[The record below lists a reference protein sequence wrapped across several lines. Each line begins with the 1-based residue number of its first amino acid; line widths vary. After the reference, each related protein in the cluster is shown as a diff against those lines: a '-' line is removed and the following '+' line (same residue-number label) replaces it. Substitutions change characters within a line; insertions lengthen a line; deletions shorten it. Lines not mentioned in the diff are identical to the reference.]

1 MRKSRFLI
9 AATVVAVTLGAG
21 LTVASRSDKAEAA
34 VAWNEDFNGA
44 AGAGVDTSKWNF
56 DTGGSGFG
64 NQELQYYT
72 SGTSNV
78 AMDGQGHLVITAR
91 KGSGGHND
99 CWNGACQF
107 TSGRIQTSG
116 KFTQQYGHV
125 EARIQVPNGSG
136 LWPAFWM
143 LGGGNWPGDGEIDVM
158 EVVGRDPNRLYGTLH
173 GPGYSGGNA
182 FGGNLVAGSPWYQ
195 AFHNY
200 AVDWSANQIVWTVD
214 GQEYFRATPDSL
226 KAAKG
231 NVSWAYTHPFFVILN
246 LAVGGNFGQG
256 DPGSLPSESRML
268 IDYVH
273 VNTSNNPPAD
283 NGNNNGNN
291 GGSGKGIKSKLSGRC
306 IDIPGANAVDG
317 ARLQTYDCNG
327 TAAQQ
332 WTPNSDST
340 LRAMNMCM
348 DPAGGALTDGTPIQL
363 VKCNGNPVQRFV
375 FSDAGDLVNVSANKC
390 VDVKDKNEANGAA
403 LQLWECRGTSN
414 QKWTRV

>member
-1 MRKSRFLI
+1 MRRSRFFT
-9 AATVVAVTLGAG
+9 AAAVVAVALSAG
-21 LTVASRSDKAEAA
+21 LTVVSRSDPAEAA
-34 VAWNEDFNGA
+34 VVWNEDFNGA

-56 DTGGSGFG
+56 DVGGGGWG
-64 NQELQYYT
+64 NQELEYYT

-99 CWNGACQF
+99 CWNGTCQF

-116 KFTQQYGHV
+116 KFAQQYGHI

-143 LGGGNWPGDGEIDVM
+143 LGGGNWPTDGEIDIM

-173 GPGYSGGNA
+173 GPGYSGGNGYGA
-182 FGGNLVAGSPWYQ
+182 NIVAGSPWYA

-200 AVDWSANQIVWTVD
+200 AVDWSQNQIVWTVD
-214 GQEYFRATPDSL
+214 GQEYFRATPASL
-226 KAAKG
+226 QAAKG
-231 NVSWAYTHPFFVILN
+231 NVTWVYNHPFFIILN

-256 DPGSLPSESRML
+256 NPAGLPAESKML

-273 VNTSNNPPAD
+273 VNTSDSAPPPT
-283 NGNNNGNN
+283 GNAL
-291 GGSGKGIKSKLSGRC
+291 KSSLSGRC
-306 IDIPGANAVDG
+306 IDIPGANPVDG

-332 WTPNSDST
+332 WTANSDGT
-340 LRAMNMCM
+340 MRAMGKCM
-348 DPAGGALTDGTPIQL
+348 DPAGGALANGTPIQL
-363 VKCNGNPVQRFV
+363 VTCNGNPVQRFTL
-375 FSDAGDLVNVSANKC
+375 SAAGDLVNVSANRC
-390 VDVKDKNEANGAA
+390 VDVKDRNTANGAQ
-403 LQLWECRGTSN
+403 LQLWDCTGGSN
-414 QKWTRV
+414 QKWTRA

>member
-1 MRKSRFLI
+1 MRKSRFFIAAAAVVVALSGGLAVGSRSDTAE
-9 AATVVAVTLGAG
+9 AATV
-21 LTVASRSDKAEAA
+21 
-34 VAWNEDFNGA
+34 WNEDFNGA
-44 AGAGVDTSKWNF
+44 AGTGVDTSKWNF

-99 CWNGACQF
+99 CWNGTCQF
-107 TSGRIQTSG
+107 TSGRIQTAG

-143 LGGGNWPGDGEIDVM
+143 LGGGNWPTDGEIDIM
-158 EVVGRDPNRLYGTLH
+158 EVVGRDPNRLFGTLH
-173 GPGYSGGNA
+173 GPGYSGGA
-182 FGGNLVAGSPWYQ
+182 SFGNSLVAGSPWYQ
-195 AFHNY
+195 AFHSY
-200 AVDWSANQIVWTVD
+200 AVDWSPNLIVWTVD

-226 KAAKG
+226 RAAKG
-231 NVSWAYTHPFFVILN
+231 NVNWVFEHPFFIILN

-256 DPGSLPSESRML
+256 NPASLPNESKML

-273 VNTSNNPPAD
+273 VSTAGSTPTQPPAGG
-283 NGNNNGNN
+283 GNAL
-291 GGSGKGIKSKLSGRC
+291 KSSLSGRC
-306 IDIPGANAVDG
+306 IDIPGANPVDG

-332 WTPNSDST
+332 WAANGDGTM
-340 LRAMNMCM
+340 RALGKCM
-348 DPAGGALTDGTPIQL
+348 DPAGGALTNGTPVQL
-363 VKCNGNPVQRFV
+363 VTCNGNPVQRFTL
-375 FSDAGDLVNVSANKC
+375 SAAGDLVNVSANKC
-390 VDVKDKNEANGAA
+390 VDIKDRNTANGAQ
-403 LQLWECRGTSN
+403 LQLWDCTGGSN
-414 QKWTRV
+414 QKWARA